1 MREGRLRGIIA
12 LAVTALAAPAIAQ
25 APEPAAAVAA
35 IDYGSEAS
43 WLCLPG
49 REDACGRPLPTT
61 ALNPNGY
68 GSNGSVRPAENPPA
82 DCFYVYPTVSRDS
95 GLNSDMAA
103 GVEEHAVAAIQLARF
118 STVCR
123 TFAPLYR
130 SATLAAIPRSM
141 AGEDLT
147 ANFDLAYQDVRSAW
161 RHYLAHRN
169 QGRPFVLIGH
179 SQGTIH
185 LTRLL
190 AEEIEGSEA
199 AGRMLSAMLLGF
211 NVEVPQ
217 DGVVGGSLQRTPL
230 CTESGQTGCVV
241 TYVSFRADDPP
252 PPGALFAR
260 AARPGFTV
268 ACTNPAALSGGEAPL
283 DSYWFT
289 AAPPLQGAPPIA
301 WSSAGPPPTPFLRTE
316 GLASAR
322 CVQDGQTGYLAV
334 SVNADPA
341 DARTDAIP
349 GDVYF
354 RGTRLP
360 GWGLHLADVNL
371 ALGDLIRLVAAQSE
385 AFARSRRPE

>member
-1 MREGRLRGIIA
+1 MKEGSLKLIIA
-12 LAVTALAAPAIAQ
+12 LALAGFAGTAAAQ
-25 APEPAAAVAA
+25 APDTAPAAV
-35 IDYGSEAS
+35 DYGSEAS

-61 ALNPNGY
+61 ALNANGY
-68 GSNGSVRPAENPPA
+68 GSNDLVRPAQDPAA

-95 GLNSDMAA
+95 GLNSDMDA
-103 GVEEHAVAAIQLARF
+103 GVEEHAVAAIQFARF

-123 TFAPLYR
+123 AFAPLYR
-130 SATLAAIPRSM
+130 SATLAAIPRAF
-141 AGEDLT
+141 AGENLT
-147 ANFDLAYQDVRSAW
+147 ANFDLAYRDVRAAW
-161 RHYLAHRN
+161 RHYLEHRN

-199 AGRMLSAMLLGF
+199 AGRMLSALLLGY

-217 DGVVGGSLQRTPL
+217 GRTVGGSLQHVPL
-230 CTESGQTGCVV
+230 CTEAGQTGCVV
-241 TYVSFRADDPP
+241 TYVSFRADGPP
-252 PPGALFAR
+252 PPGAAFAR
-260 AARPGFTV
+260 SARPGFTV
-268 ACTNPAALSGGEAPL
+268 ACTNPAALAGGEAPL

-289 AAPPLQGAPPIA
+289 AAPPAQGAPPIA
-301 WSSAGPPPTPFLRTE
+301 WSSSGSPPTPYLRTE

-334 SVNADPA
+334 TVNADPA

-354 RGTRLP
+354 RGTRLA

-371 ALGDLIRLVAAQSE
+371 AQGDLIRLVETQSE
-385 AFARSRRPE
+385 AFARSRSPE